1 MISTKIDLMNISC
14 IVRLRRFAALRAGKD
29 RVKLDFTAVLPKLI
43 PAFGKLKE
51 PDIAAL
57 CGDEI
62 DIPETIGRFAGL
74 YRKPAEMFTER
85 TSTGEYGSALLY
97 GQAKKYSNSGPVL
110 GVLSLKKFEI
120 DNIIYILEAL
130 RYGMPE
136 DEIKSAVI
144 A

>member
-1 MISTKIDLMNISC
+1 M
-14 IVRLRRFAALRAGKD
+14 
-29 RVKLDFTAVLPKLI
+29 KLDFTAVLPMLI

-85 TSTGEYGSALLY
+85 DVDRGIRFGA
-97 GQAKKYSNSGPVL
+97 
-110 GVLSLKKFEI
+110 
-120 DNIIYILEAL
+120 AL
-130 RYGMPE
+130 RAGEEVLEFGTVVRRGPRR
-136 DEIKSAVI
+136 AVAEKI
-144 A
+144 RD

>member
-1 MISTKIDLMNISC
+1 
-14 IVRLRRFAALRAGKD
+14 
-29 RVKLDFTAVLPKLI
+29 
-43 PAFGKLKE
+43 
-51 PDIAAL
+51 
-57 CGDEI
+57 
-62 DIPETIGRFAGL
+62 
-74 YRKPAEMFTER
+74 MFTER

-97 GQAKKYSNSGPVL
+97 GQAKKYSNSGPSFDVVL